1 LLKLRAEEK
10 SYGIRLSSPRDG
22 DGHGDSYSAFA
33 IGLQVGH
40 EFATIRPAIASAG
53 GESRTTTS
61 LATMNN
67 RAMQRATDKFAHE
80 QQLWADRQEQMR
92 TMPAYLD
99 HPLYQFF
106 KRIGSD
112 RVV

>member
-1 LLKLRAEEK
+1 
-10 SYGIRLSSPRDG
+10 
-22 DGHGDSYSAFA
+22 
-33 IGLQVGH
+33 
-40 EFATIRPAIASAG
+40 
-53 GESRTTTS
+53 
-61 LATMNN
+61 MNN